1 MLTFIVVVD
10 DEKRSV
16 PYLNPEG
23 FVPGFIEQMRYV
35 VTDMQKPHELDSS
48 PRAARMLRDCIVL
61 LNTIILEIAACSEDA
76 YACIT
81 TSDYDKEVLPWLL
94 GSETDE
100 FVDLTACAM
109 RKILIG
115 LPDTATEAK
124 INPGNELVYTP
135 AYLDRALKVKTWVSR
150 HALVAVSQRL
160 YRLHGVISL
169 LHVAATSLSGSSV
182 RKSLLDVDFQ
192 AHFDMLT
199 LRLIDVPLGSA
210 AAGDGSEV
218 LIGSICSLLKGCV
231 DALTDNDMRLQLRQV
246 PHRIL

>member
-1 MLTFIVVVD
+1 MSARDKQDTMLTLIVVVN
-10 DEKRSV
+10 DEKRSA
-16 PYLNPEG
+16 PFLNPEG
-23 FVPGFIEQMRYV
+23 FVLGFIEQMRFL
-35 VTDMQKPHELDSS
+35 VTHMQKPHEQNPS
-48 PRAARMLRDCIVL
+48 PRVARMLRDCIVL

-76 YACIT
+76 Y
-81 TSDYDKEVLPWLL
+81 
-94 GSETDE
+94 GFETDE
-100 FVDLTACAM
+100 VVDLTACAM
-109 RKILIG
+109 RRVLIS
-115 LPDTATEAK
+115 LPDAITEAK

-135 AYLDRALKVKTWVSR
+135 AYLDRALKVKAWVSR

-182 RKSLLDVDFQ
+182 RKSLRDVDFQ

-199 LRLIDVPLGSA
+199 LRLIAVPLDSA

-218 LIGSICSLLKGCV
+218 LIGSICLLLKGCV